1 MQDDILK
8 ELRRIFAGYEKEQ
21 QDPVTIGLL
30 GQPGAGKSSLI
41 NSLTG
46 QELAGVGVQTDY
58 TTGPK
63 AFQWKGLSLCDL
75 PGYGTVSFPEKGYLE
90 RFKVLNFDALLC
102 IASGKFR
109 EEDTHFFQEVMR
121 KGKTVIFVRTHLDAL
136 KQRGRSREDLKVDV
150 RADLGKQLGT
160 DAFSLF
166 FVDNDSGEGVTELA
180 EAILEVL
187 PAARRAQFRRWA
199 AGKSDTF
206 LQAKRNDCN
215 DLIGWFAAGS
225 AANALNPVPG
235 AGVAVDLGLVVKMQQ
250 DILAAFGFTEEILRG
265 YMSKY
270 QFLTTYIGPL
280 LNSLTREGAMLLLGR
295 FVGKEAAKWVPILG
309 PIISAA
315 AGAGLV
321 WYAGQDIA
329 DRCHD
334 LARKVRDAEMR
345 SAAA

>member
-8 ELRRIFAGYEKEQ
+8 ELRRIFAAYEKEQ

-30 GQPGAGKSSLI
+30 GQPGSGKSSLI

-46 QELAGVGVQTDY
+46 HDLAGVGVQTDY

-63 AFQWKGLSLCDL
+63 AFQWRGLSLWDL
-75 PGYGTVSFPEKGYLE
+75 PGYGTAGFPEDGYLE
-90 RFKVLNFDALLC
+90 RFKVLEFNALLC

-109 EEDTHFFQEVMR
+109 GEDTRFFQEVMR
-121 KGKTVIFVRTHLDAL
+121 RGKTVIFVRTHLDAL
-136 KQRGRSREDLKVDV
+136 KQKGRTREELKDDV

-160 DAFSLF
+160 DQFPLF
-166 FVDNDSGEGVTELA
+166 FVDNDGGEGVSELA

-199 AGKSDTF
+199 AGRSDAF
-206 LQAKRNDCN
+206 LQGKRDDCN
-215 DLIGWFAAGS
+215 ELIRWFAAGS

-235 AGVAVDLGLVVKMQQ
+235 AGVAVDLGLVVKMQH
-250 DILAAFGFTEEILRG
+250 DILAVFGFTPDILKG
-265 YMSKY
+265 HMSKH

-280 LNSLTREGAMLLLGR
+280 LNSITREGAMLLLGR
-295 FVGKEAAKWVPILG
+295 FVGKEAAKWFPVLG

-315 AGAGLV
+315 AGAVLV
-321 WYAGQDIA
+321 WQAGQDIA
-329 DRCHD
+329 DQCHD
-334 LARKVRDAEMR
+334 LAKRVRDAEM
-345 SAAA
+345 SAAAA